1 MAWDDEKVKK
11 LVTLWNDGHSASAC
25 GRVLGATREAVTG
38 KVDRLRRGGVRL
50 RQGDDTVA
58 RQSHMQLAA
67 ARSKVVPLRPKIP
80 QQIQRFGFGATVS
93 SVPVL
98 TQPIAHVEELVIP
111 VAERKTL
118 DMLENHHCRWPIGE
132 PQEADFHF
140 CGKNKAQGLNYC
152 EHHARRAFLPPPQTR
167 AGGSL
172 VARRTSGAQKS
183 EKPASGQ
190 NQGVGDGFVLVDEP
204 ETVS

>member
-1 MAWDDEKVKK
+1 MAWDDEKIKK

-58 RQSHMQLAA
+58 RQSRLQLAA

-80 QQIQRFGFGATVS
+80 QQIQRFNFGATVS
-93 SVPVL
+93 NAPVPI
-98 TQPIAHVEELVIP
+98 QPIAPVEDLVIP
-111 VAERKTL
+111 LAERKTL
-118 DMLENHHCRWPIGE
+118 AMLESHHCRWPIGE
-132 PQEADFHF
+132 PVDDPSFHF
-140 CGKNKAQGLNYC
+140 CGKNKVHGLSYC
-152 EHHARRAFLPPPQTR
+152 EFHARRAFQPPQAR

-172 VARRTSGAQKS
+172 VARRASDAQKS

-190 NQGVGDGFVLVDEP
+190 NQGIGDGFVLVDEP